1 MHETMVA
8 KNLLDSIAAEAAK
21 QRAKPIIARIS
32 CGTFNAVND
41 EVLKFAFD
49 AIAKGT
55 LCEGMKLQ
63 IEHKTIQGKCSSCG
77 RQFDFDLTKPACRH
91 CGCDKFDLLPDP
103 PLLLEEIEFEGN
115 PETE

>member
-8 KNLLDSIAAEAAK
+8 KNLLDSISAEAVK
-21 QRAKPIIARIS
+21 QGARPITALIS

-41 EVLKFAFD
+41 EVLNFAFD

-55 LCEGMKLQ
+55 LCEGIKLR
-63 IEHKTIQGKCSSCG
+63 IEHKSIQGKCSSCG
-77 RQFDFDLTKPACRH
+77 KQFDFDLTRPACAH

-103 PLLLEEIEFEGN
+103 SLLLEEIEFE
-115 PETE
+115 TE

>member
-8 KNLLDSIAAEAAK
+8 KNLLDAIEAEAAK
-21 QRAKPIIARIS
+21 QKARPVAARIS

-41 EVLKFAFD
+41 EVLTFAFA

-55 LCEGMKLQ
+55 VCEKMKLL
-63 IEHKTIQGKCSSCG
+63 IEHKSIQGRCG
-77 RQFDFDLTKPACRH
+77 RCTRQFDFDLTRPACTH

-103 PLLLEEIEFEGN
+103 PLLLEEIEFE
-115 PETE
+115 TE